1 MRSRAMSTG
10 GCIAVFAM
18 VCCVPGCFSLAYN
31 RSSVGEPVAD
41 ATLQALRPGQDSLAA
56 CLGALGAPDFVYE
69 HRASGMALLW
79 FWKET
84 AGWGFEISSPSDD
97 IPASLTYDLENALL
111 PGCMLWFGPDLLLER
126 WRAGAIGDLL
136 RDRVR
141 PALVDG

>member
-1 MRSRAMSTG
+1 MSRAAR
-10 GCIAVFAM
+10 IAAFAM
-18 VCCVPGCFSLAYN
+18 VCLLPGCFSLTYK
-31 RSSVGEPVAD
+31 RTSVGEPVAD
-41 ATLQALRPGQDSLAA
+41 ATLQALRPGQDLAA

-69 HRASGMALLW
+69 HRVGGMALLW

-84 AGWGFEISSPSDD
+84 AGWGFEFSSPSDEV
-97 IPASLTYDLENALL
+97 PASLTLDLENALL

-141 PALVDG
+141 PTMPSGDT